1 MRQVVDLILGVNAA
15 FPPRQLLCEKR
26 MAVCEQRHQIRGGA
40 TEQQWQKPDWLAR
53 GFKGEDDRRKERVR
67 CADQRWYELR
77 VSPYRTL
84 DHSIKGAVILLVNS
98 EDKALLAAGGA
109 QDDAPDQRPRPRAKA
124 KPKAKGRN

>member
-53 GFKGEDDRRKERVR
+53 GFKGEYNVTVR
-67 CADQRWYELR
+67 EFPTNLTAKMFDYSVKPNFTVQNEAAIAAPPP
-77 VSPYRTL
+77 VSFDTNTP
-84 DHSIKGAVILLVNS
+84 SNPAP
-98 EDKALLAAGGA
+98 AGPEA
-109 QDDAPDQRPRPRAKA
+109 NPPPA
-124 KPKAKGRN
+124 KPAN